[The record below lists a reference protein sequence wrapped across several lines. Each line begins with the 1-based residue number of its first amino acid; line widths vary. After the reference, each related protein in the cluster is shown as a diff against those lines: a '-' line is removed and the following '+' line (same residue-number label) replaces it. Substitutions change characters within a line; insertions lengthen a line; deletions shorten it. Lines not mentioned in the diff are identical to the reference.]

1 MMKYK
6 AKINTHSDNIEN
18 GLTRLFDDITSNRL
32 NKVEI
37 LNTLKNLIVKAE
49 YLQNLINLED

>member
-6 AKINTHSDNIEN
+6 EKINTHSDNIEN